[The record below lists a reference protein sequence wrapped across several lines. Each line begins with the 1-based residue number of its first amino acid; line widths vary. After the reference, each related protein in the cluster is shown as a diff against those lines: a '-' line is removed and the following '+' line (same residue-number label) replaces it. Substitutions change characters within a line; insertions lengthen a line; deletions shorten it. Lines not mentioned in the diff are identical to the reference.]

1 MTKYTA
7 KVDEALFE
15 VLVIFS
21 QAAETVGASWL
32 LVGATAR
39 ILLLENIYGLAR
51 GRATQDVDF
60 GVQVGDWAQYKALC
74 EQLKQQGVNAVE
86 RKPEKRFRTKQD
98 MVFDLV
104 PYGGVE
110 DEKGRVYW
118 PPDNDDV
125 MTMRGFGS
133 AAESAIEVV
142 VNNKLTVL
150 VISPCGLCGL
160 KLFAWE
166 ERHKQQPGKDAQD
179 IAYIIRHIE
188 ALYPPEILFSN
199 YMPAVE
205 AADYVMSLAGIYQL
219 GKNIAVT
226 LKDDEKQFLSTL
238 IKGELAQQD
247 DSVLCRE
254 LNKYMDTSSIVETQV
269 ALDFI
274 NQGMCS

>member
-1 MTKYTA
+1 VTEYTA
-7 KVDEALFE
+7 EIDEALFE
-15 VLVIFS
+15 VLTVFS
-21 QAAETVGASWL
+21 QAAESVGTSWL

-39 ILLLENIYGLAR
+39 ILLLENIYGLPQ

-74 EQLKQQGVNAVE
+74 DRLKEQGVYAAE

-110 DEKGRVYW
+110 DGNGRVFW

-125 MTMRGFGS
+125 MTVRGFGS
-133 AAESAIEVV
+133 AGQAAIEVV
-142 VNNKLTVL
+142 VNKQLTVP
-150 VISPCGLCGL
+150 VISPCGLCEL

-188 ALYPPEILFSN
+188 ALYPAEKLFN
-199 YMPAVE
+199 DYMPAVE
-205 AADYVMSLAGIYQL
+205 VADYNIPLAGVFQL
-219 GKNIAVT
+219 GKGIANM
-226 LKDDEKQFLSTL
+226 LKDEENKFLSTFVAN
-238 IKGELAQQD
+238 ELAQQD

-254 LNKYMDTSSIVETQV
+254 LHNYMNTSSIDETIE
-269 ALDFI
+269 ALVFLHK
-274 NQGMCS
+274 GLCS